1 MRLLNRTTQKIRFFR
16 GNATGINSNLN
27 ILGLEG
33 EPLYATDDK
42 ELYMHDGTS
51 YVPVRIFQKP
61 ARLKGYTVAT
71 LPTGTIGDIAYVT
84 DALAPTYL
92 TVVVGGGAI
101 VSPVFFDG
109 TNWVAHQI
117 LFKYSVDKLWY
128 YLNRR

>member
-109 TNWVAHQI
+109 TNWVAH
-117 LFKYSVDKLWY
+117 
-128 YLNRR
+128 

>member
-1 MRLLNRTTQKIRFFR
+1 MSLNNTDQQLKLKTGTASQITTVV
-16 GNATGINSNLN
+16 ND
-27 ILGLEG
+27 LGVQG

-92 TVVVGGGAI
+92 TTVVGGGTI

-109 TNWVAHQI
+109 TNWVAH
-117 LFKYSVDKLWY
+117 
-128 YLNRR
+128 